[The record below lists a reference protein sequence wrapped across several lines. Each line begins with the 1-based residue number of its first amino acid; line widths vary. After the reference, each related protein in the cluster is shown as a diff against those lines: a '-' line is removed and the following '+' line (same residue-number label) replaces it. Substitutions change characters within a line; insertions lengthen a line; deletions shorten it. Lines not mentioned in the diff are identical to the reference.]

1 MEGIYSKSVLG
12 RREIKK
18 MNNIC
23 LFIKVVLFF
32 FYIGG
37 AQITYQRKFYGQL
50 GNAKAYRDEKAF
62 MFTKEVDIRSCLQI
76 IHSTF
81 A

>member
-1 MEGIYSKSVLG
+1 
-12 RREIKK
+12 

-50 GNAKAYRDEKAF
+50 WNAKAYRDEKAF
-62 MFTKEVDIRSCLQI
+62 VFTKEVDIGSCLQVV
-76 IHSTF
+76 HSTF